1 MNEPPTQRKTSLPLP
16 HDNLETPQPLK
27 NSTWHSLQEQT
38 TPHRATLT
46 TTCPPQSPPHTD
58 PYANRAI
65 SDHPRA
71 RPSSQGPPQPLR
83 EPWLPPLPSTT
94 ALGKKSLPPRTPLTP
109 QSRISS
115 AVCGS
120 GPAFSSSP
128 VGPSLPGS
136 VAPGCPDLPPPCPD
150 SSQGHWPGR
159 SGGAEGPLG
168 TEAGWEGWGKG
179 GAGRGLSEGHFICR
193 KHLGKCEGWISCG
206 PALERG
212 NCCFP
217 APLLSPL
224 PSCPHPPASH
234 QTHNSCLPCLPQPS
248 HHKPQLPLLPAP
260 SLSSLCGW
268 LLGQEPA
275 SSSAWFRGGGMKAGG
290 QEEAAPFLTT
300 SPSSPDLCTHPAKL
314 PTQLGLQGSPCNLPA
329 PPRPPPIHC
338 PPCSATTK
346 SFRGKCPFLLIAT
359 NRSLVSR
366 PRWAQHCPRRYQSP
380 CLVLS
385 WFHKVPGT

>member
-1 MNEPPTQRKTSLPLP
+1 M
-16 HDNLETPQPLK
+16 
-27 NSTWHSLQEQT
+27 
-38 TPHRATLT
+38 
-46 TTCPPQSPPHTD
+46 
-58 PYANRAI
+58 
-65 SDHPRA
+65 
-71 RPSSQGPPQPLR
+71 
-83 EPWLPPLPSTT
+83 
-94 ALGKKSLPPRTPLTP
+94 
-109 QSRISS
+109 
-115 AVCGS
+115 
-120 GPAFSSSP
+120 
-128 VGPSLPGS
+128 
-136 VAPGCPDLPPPCPD
+136 
-150 SSQGHWPGR
+150 
-159 SGGAEGPLG
+159 GGL
-168 TEAGWEGWGKG
+168 GKG

-275 SSSAWFRGGGMKAGG
+275 CSSAWFRGGEGG
-290 QEEAAPFLTT
+290 RPRGGCPFPHLQSQQPRPLHSPCQAA
-300 SPSSPDLCTHPAKL
+300 HPAWTSREPLQPPSASL
-314 PTQLGLQGSPCNLPA
+314 PPSTA
-329 PPRPPPIHC
+329 PPR
-338 PPCSATTK
+338 SAATK
-346 SFRGKCPFLLIAT
+346 SFRGKSPFLLIAT